1 MAITSELR
9 RSDRFIG
16 NGSQAAFPF
25 NFKVFSS
32 DQVKVVIAD
41 TDGAET
47 VLDASA
53 FSVSLSTDQDNT
65 PGGTVTLKSPLA
77 RNYILVILSKV
88 PQLQPTV
95 FTNRGGFFPSAL
107 NDSLDRLTILTQQI
121 YEIVERCLVVPST
134 SEKTPQQVLQ
144 EILDI
149 AATANIYAIEAR
161 NIYDKAVVLD
171 ANVTANANSVSLMK
185 SSVDAS
191 ERNVANLAAQV
202 NEYSDELMMVAE
214 NLDAIRSVDN
224 NEEVF
229 ATLAADLEGYPIY
242 EFDGGEIDEPN
253 VSANGVGGVMKVCA
267 DNIELI
273 KPGEKYYGELIG
285 GWASKTPDT
294 DFILG
299 MLTHPHEAIYR
310 LCEKAH
316 ILIKEEKVREEE
328 NANIAPAREV
338 V

>member
-77 RNYILVILSKV
+77 RNYILVILSNV
-88 PQLQPTV
+88 QQLQPTV

-107 NDSLDRLTILTQQI
+107 NDSLDRLTILTQQLK
-121 YEIVERCLVVPST
+121 EMADRHLTVPAT
-134 SEKTPQQVLQ
+134 SAKTPQQVMT

-149 AATANIYAIEAR
+149 AATANTYASEAKA
-161 NIYDKAVVLD
+161 IYDKAVVVD
-171 ANVTANANSVSLMK
+171 ANVTANAQSVSLMK

-191 ERNVANLAAQV
+191 EQNVTALASQV

-214 NLDAIRSVDN
+214 NLDAIQTVDN
-224 NEEVF
+224 NEELIG
-229 ATLAADLEGYPIY
+229 ALASDLQGLPLYG
-242 EFDGGEIDEPN
+242 FDGGEIDEPN
-253 VSANGVGGVMKVCA
+253 EQTNSVGGSLKVCA
-267 DNIELI
+267 DNIEVI
-273 KPGEKYYGELIG
+273 KQVAESLKNSAALMNLAETVDEIG
-285 GWASKTPDT
+285 ST
-294 DFILG
+294 DYVQIDNTG
-299 MLTHPHEAIYR
+299 NTGA
-310 LCEKAH
+310 
-316 ILIKEEKVREEE
+316 
-328 NANIAPAREV
+328 
-338 V
+338 